1 MKQWFISIHREI
13 TDHWIYNEKRIFS
26 RFEAWIYIL
35 LEVNHKDNKFLLWNE
50 LIECKRWSMIT
61 SELKLMNIFSWSK
74 TKLRAFLKNLGDDK
88 MISIHTDKKKT
99 TIFVLNYDKY
109 QVLKTTKEPQKDQE
123 KTIKKPQK
131 DTNNN
136 VNNDNNINNNNI
148 SKDISLLEDESSSEN
163 LQVVETFWN
172 DEINKMQDIIKNTI
186 ESLDMIYK
194 PWKYERPRIKNI
206 ISWKDFWVVCEKHWM
221 SRSDFVISIIN
232 LASKLKYAKKINNA
246 VDFYENYASVY
257 NLALQT
263 KKWFLENKREIW

>member
-1 MKQWFISIHREI
+1 MNNWAFQISRSIFDSDIWNKPPEYFKI
-13 TDHWIYNEKRIFS
+13 WIYVL
-26 RFEAWIYIL
+26 WI
-35 LEVNHKDNKFLLWNE
+35 VNYADTKQF
-50 LIECKRWSMIT
+50 KRWENFFTFDEIAR
-61 SELKLMNIFSWSK
+61 NCK
-74 TKLRAFLKNLGDDK
+74 TNYNVVNKCIVYLRWARQ
-88 MISIHTDKKKT
+88 IETQKT
-99 TIFVLNYDKY
+99 TRGVIIKVINYTKY
-109 QVLKTTKEPQKDQE
+109 QDLNNYQASQKQDKSKIEAKQ
-123 KTIKKPQK
+123 KQNKSNTIKEETKKQRNK
-131 DTNNN
+131 E
-136 VNNDNNINNNNI
+136 INNNI
-148 SKDISLLEDESSSEN
+148 SKDISLLEDESSTEN

-194 PWKYERPRIKNI
+194 PWKYERSRIKNI
-206 ISWKDFWVVCEKHWM
+206 ISWKAFWIVCEKHWM

>member
-1 MKQWFISIHREI
+1 MNETYIKLYRKLSENSISSNLEILWFLSFILLNAKFKEESFYFWLEKITLKPWEFLTSQRKLSMKFWVSLSKINRLIKILESEWIVKHKKNTKYTLLKVINWE
-13 TDHWIYNEKRIFS
+13 IYN
-26 RFEAWIYIL
+26 WIGTPK
-35 LEVNHKDNKFLLWNE
+35 EHKQNTNETQKETNKERKE
-50 LIECKRWSMIT
+50 LI
-61 SELKLMNIFSWSK
+61 
-74 TKLRAFLKNLGDDK
+74 
-88 MISIHTDKKKT
+88 
-99 TIFVLNYDKY
+99 
-109 QVLKTTKEPQKDQE
+109 
-123 KTIKKPQK
+123 
-131 DTNNN
+131 NNN
-136 VNNDNNINNNNI
+136 NNIINNNI